1 MENDTTNRQHVVTTP
16 TKSVGL
22 SILLILLFGPIG
34 MFYSTVKGA
43 FIFILLSIVLSL
55 TAIAIDPM
63 WLLVVLP
70 VMWIVSLVWG
80 AWAVKSYNQRLLGNP

>member
-1 MENDTTNRQHVVTTP
+1 MGTEAINQQHVVVTP

-55 TAIAIDPM
+55 VAFAINPM
-63 WLLVVLP
+63 LLLVVLP
-70 VMWIVSLVWG
+70 VMWVVSLVWS
-80 AWAVKSYNQRLLGNP
+80 ARAVKSYNQSLLEQA